1 MDAAAIKNTLCKVI
15 ADIQTLSGLECPPLN
30 GATKPARDVKDFSS
44 EVWPVA
50 IAMLEEK
57 AGVAV
62 PEDDNLF
69 YDAESKA
76 VLTID
81 QCVERV
87 LLLAK
92 KQPKDQNQKET
103 TDE

>member
-1 MDAAAIKNTLCKVI
+1 MDAAAVKNSLCEVI
-15 ADIQTLSGLECPPLN
+15 SDIQTLSGLECPSLS
-30 GATKPARDVKDFSS
+30 GGTKPARDVKDFSS

-57 AGVAV
+57 TGVTV
-62 PEDDNLF
+62 PDDDNLF
-69 YDAESKA
+69 YDAKSKA

-81 QCVERV
+81 QCVARV
-87 LLLAK
+87 MVLAT
-92 KQPKDQNQKET
+92 KQPKNKKQEEA

>member
-1 MDAAAIKNTLCKVI
+1 MDAAAVKNSLCEVI
-15 ADIQTLSGLECPPLN
+15 TDIQTLSGLECPPLN
-30 GATKPARDVKDFSS
+30 GGTRPARDVKDFSS
-44 EVWPVA
+44 EIWPIA

-57 AGVAV
+57 TGVAV

-69 YDAESKA
+69 YDPKLKA

-87 LLLAK
+87 LLLAE
-92 KQPKDQNQKET
+92 KQPNDQTQKEAP
-103 TDE
+103 DE